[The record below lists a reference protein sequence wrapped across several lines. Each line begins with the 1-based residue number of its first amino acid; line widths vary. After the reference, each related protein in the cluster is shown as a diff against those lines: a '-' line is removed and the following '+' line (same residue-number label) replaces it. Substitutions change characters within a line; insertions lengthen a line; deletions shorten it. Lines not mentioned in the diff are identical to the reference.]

1 MTWVLSTHRSTGLHP
16 SPVSCLQVIPRH
28 QFKGLVGGAGLQ
40 GGLGR
45 SFREPFRS
53 LRRLDLLG
61 VQIQQNLFVP
71 MFWGQ
76 RAALTRKNIWWLHWP
91 RTLRVSV
98 APCYTPT
105 NTLKPQVRKCIV
117 LGCRKWDK
125 SNRTFILNVFTGER
139 VAQVF
144 RIDVV
149 TFLYVCYN
157 ISCCYCHC
165 YYCYYYSCCCCGGN
179 GQPGGMHILDHH

>member
-45 SFREPFRS
+45 SEPANHLDHCDGLICLACKSSKTCLFRC
-53 LRRLDLLG
+53 LG
-61 VQIQQNLFVP
+61 ATGRVD
-71 MFWGQ
+71 
-76 RAALTRKNIWWLHWP
+76 TYIWWLHWP

-149 TFLYVCYN
+149 TFLYACYN

-165 YYCYYYSCCCCGGN
+165 YYCYYSCCCGGN